1 MRNLDIAPY
10 IKQKL
15 MITTWSIASQC
26 DWRKFGFQ
34 VNRTCSIPSMKP
46 DYDIFVGFLWNKLP
60 TSLTS
65 GETTDTSS
73 GLGGGGGLCTQCV
86 HT

>member
-10 IKQKL
+10 IKQPL

-34 VNRTCSIPSMKP
+34 VNSMKP

-73 GLGGGGGLCTQCV
+73 GLGGGGGRRLCTQCV